1 MTAQTPNPTKCA
13 HQSDAGACEAWALE
27 GSTLCFFHDPAQAE
41 QRALAQSKGGQ
52 RSHRQL
58 AGLPDVQPPQTPQSI
73 ADTMAQVIAG
83 VLRGEVDPRI
93 ANSAAYCAA
102 TLIKAIEISDLERR
116 VDALERAN
124 ESERRK

>member
-1 MTAQTPNPTKCA
+1 MSGQTKKAVKCA
-13 HQSDAGACEAWALE
+13 HQGEQGPCEAWAVE
-27 GSTLCFFHDPAQAE
+27 GSEFCFFHDPQRAGE
-41 QRALAQSKGGQ
+41 RALAQSTGG
-52 RSHRQL
+52 RNSHRQL
-58 AGLPDVQPPQTPQSI
+58 AGLPDAQPPQTPQCI

-116 VDALERAN
+116 VEALERAN
-124 ESERRK
+124 ESDRGN